1 MQHFERK
8 WVSIHLVFFGLS
20 YPNVSLSFPRLKAQE
35 LVGWWFCSPLTS
47 TSWERK
53 KIMTNLCVLC
63 VANILSTWKVEKSGK
78 MCDVLKVNRLKSC
91 LECFCFPVVSPFF
104 LQYCSFGQKS
114 IYSHFAVPQEAL
126 QKMRISRQIH
136 LPQLHTPE
144 QITEVSVGDGSEP
157 WESANDVLFTEGI
170 FRASFNPTW
179 LSMSPKWHTR
189 LLELK
194 IYRYTFHLHLRFYTV
209 KSWLYTY
216 TTNNTHLFVS

>member
-91 LECFCFPVVSPFF
+91 LECFCFPVVSPVF
-104 LQYCSFGQKS
+104 LQYCSFGQKP
-114 IYSHFAVPQEAL
+114 IYSHFANAGSSAEDAHFSPDSSSTAAYSRANHRGARGDL
-126 QKMRISRQIH
+126 WAMRISLMFFYGRIEGKF
-136 LPQLHTPE
+136 PQPDYQCRL
-144 QITEVSVGDGSEP
+144 
-157 WESANDVLFTEGI
+157 
-170 FRASFNPTW
+170 
-179 LSMSPKWHTR
+179 WHTR

-194 IYRYTFHLHLRFYTV
+194 IYRYTFHLHLRFYTA

>member
-8 WVSIHLVFFGLS
+8 WVSIHPVFFGLS

-104 LQYCSFGQKS
+104 LQYCMLWPKVH
-114 IYSHFAVPQEAL
+114 HFAISRSRRKLCRRCAFLARFIFHSCIL
-126 QKMRISRQIH
+126 QSKSPRRSWRWKWAMRISERC
-136 LPQLHTPE
+136 
-144 QITEVSVGDGSEP
+144 S
-157 WESANDVLFTEGI
+157 FTEGFFGQVSI
-170 FRASFNPTW
+170 QPDYQCRRNDTPGCW
-179 LSMSPKWHTR
+179 NW
-189 LLELK
+189 
-194 IYRYTFHLHLRFYTV
+194 RYTDIP
-209 KSWLYTY
+209 SICI
-216 TTNNTHLFVS
+216 

>member
-114 IYSHFAVPQEAL
+114 IISPFRSAAGSSAEDAHFSPDSSSTAAYSRANHRGVGWGWKWA
-126 QKMRISRQIH
+126 MRISERC
-136 LPQLHTPE
+136 
-144 QITEVSVGDGSEP
+144 S
-157 WESANDVLFTEGI
+157 FTEG
-170 FRASFNPTW
+170 FFGQVSTTW